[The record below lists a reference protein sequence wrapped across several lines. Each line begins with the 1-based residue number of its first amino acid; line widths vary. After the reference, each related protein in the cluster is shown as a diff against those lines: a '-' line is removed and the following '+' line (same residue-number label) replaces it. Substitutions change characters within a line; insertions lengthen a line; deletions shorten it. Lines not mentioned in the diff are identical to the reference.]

1 MDCLWFNILMHTPMK
16 PNSMKHSLLVI
27 LCVFSLF
34 PDSGSCNPGAGN
46 NGDSNPHPT
55 GNKMRIKIGTKTFPA
70 TLYDNATAAAFKS
83 LLPMTVKMVEL
94 NGNEKYFDLSGN
106 LLTNESYP
114 RTIQSGDLMMYGSNT
129 LVLFYKT
136 FPTSYSYTKLGRI
149 NDPEGLA
156 AAVGSGNVTVTYDW
170 SNGINFIDRRT
181 SPANAACV
189 WFPAIGRSGGVA
201 LFFRKNALGR
211 AGSREKGRRQ
221 CRRQIPCSN
230 LFRPHTTT

>member
-1 MDCLWFNILMHTPMK
+1 
-16 PNSMKHSLLVI
+16 MKHSLLVV
-27 LCVFSLF
+27 LCLFSLF
-34 PDSGSCNPGAGN
+34 PDLASGNPGAGN

-83 LLPMTVKMVEL
+83 LLPLTVNMVEL
-94 NGNEKYFDLSGN
+94 NENEKYLDLPGN
-106 LLTNESYP
+106 LPTNASNP

-156 AAVGSGNVTVTYDW
+156 AAVGSENVTVTYE
-170 SNGINFIDRRT
+170 
-181 SPANAACV
+181 
-189 WFPAIGRSGGVA
+189 
-201 LFFRKNALGR
+201 L
-211 AGSREKGRRQ
+211 E
-221 CRRQIPCSN
+221 
-230 LFRPHTTT
+230 